1 MILAKLTESS
11 QYMGICPLLDE
22 ALRHMTPAF
31 LAGVGEQTIHLQGDA
46 LYATRFTYETVSPE
60 ESVFEAHRRYLDIHI
75 MMEGEE
81 RIDLAHPDALTPA
94 GESIGDFYPYAG
106 WPEQSVLLSPGSFLV
121 VFPGDAHRL
130 KLHTGERKTVSK
142 VVFKILFE
150 QEQVGAGA

>member
-1 MILAKLTESS
+1 MILAKLTDAAH
-11 QYMGICPLLDE
+11 YLGIRPMLDE
-22 ALRHMTPAF
+22 ALQHMTPEF
-31 LAGVGEQTIHLQGDA
+31 LSGVGEETLRLQGDA
-46 LYATRFTYETVSPE
+46 LYVTRFTYETVSPE

-81 RIDLAHPDALTPA
+81 RIDLAHPDTLIPD

-106 WPEQSVLLSPGSFLV
+106 EPEQSVLLSPGSFLV

-150 QEQVGAGA
+150 